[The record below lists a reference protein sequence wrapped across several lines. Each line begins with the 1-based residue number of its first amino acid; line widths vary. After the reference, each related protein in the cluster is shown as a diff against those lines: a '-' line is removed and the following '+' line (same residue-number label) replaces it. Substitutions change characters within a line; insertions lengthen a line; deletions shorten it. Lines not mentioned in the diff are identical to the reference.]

1 MIELGGRD
9 TKKAM
14 IPIYGNTDQDKILL
28 NPWSRISIYSS
39 KTEIILKK
47 TRREVKRMTYIFLN
61 THNKRKLTV
70 IK

>member
-9 TKKAM
+9 TKKAI